1 MPTQAVTARPAETAS
16 GETGMPSSCEDRW
29 RSARQGWWQRG
40 FCSLQAALVVTVAA
54 LSTAVWAGELPEASR
69 HDADDRG
76 SHWAYLTPQRQPLPD
91 VSDVSWPRVDLDYD
105 VLAALEAKGLA
116 PVADASPATIV
127 RRLYLDLTGLPPTLE
142 QVEAFVAQP
151 SQEHYEGLVD
161 QLLASPRFGEKWAR
175 HWLDVA
181 RYAESTGGAVN
192 FTYPHAW
199 RYRDYVI
206 EAFNSGMPWDQFIR
220 EQLAGDLLPAGS
232 PQDAARQQIATGFLA
247 IGTRTLNEPSGLQF
261 ELDTVDEQINATSLG
276 FLGLTVACARCHD
289 HEYDPIP
296 QRDYYALAGIFRSTQ
311 SHYGTTVF
319 VNARRPTPLLRLPE
333 EAVVP
338 DAVAPLPPLA
348 ARQMAMQIR
357 NTRDALRTEEDRLRR
372 FLATGRLALLEA
384 RRAAWDED
392 GEPVPW
398 VMGVT
403 DKPVEPPFRRRF
415 ARRTFG
421 DYTYGDMTQSIGDSP
436 LYARGES
443 DQAEADLVP
452 RGMLAAL
459 VDEPLQIPED
469 TSGRLQLAEWIASDR
484 NPLTARVV
492 VNRIWLQL
500 FGRGLV
506 ATPDD
511 FGMAGQPPSHPA
523 LLDRLAVQFVED
535 GWRVKDLIR
544 SIVRSRTYQ
553 LASVM
558 DPVAYAEDP
567 EAVTLWRMPPRR
579 LDAEQI
585 RDRILFVS
593 GHLIVEPPVGSA
605 VARYGEGPVAGR
617 GAQRLL
623 SAVND
628 PFHRHRSIYLPWL
641 RDNLPEAM
649 ELFDVADPSMP
660 RSDRDQTTVPGQ
672 GLYLLNSPLV
682 MRSAER
688 LIDLLPDDLSTEQ
701 RLEQLYRRV
710 WLRSPTAEE
719 RAASVAF
726 LDSFDQAED
735 AQHAPASRE
744 ALAAVCQSLFAS
756 SEFLYRW

>member
-16 GETGMPSSCEDRW
+16 GETGMPSSCENRW

-40 FCSLQAALVVTVAA
+40 FCSLQAALVFAVAA
-54 LSTAVWAGELPEASR
+54 LSTAVWADELPEASR

-91 VSDVSWPRVDLDYD
+91 VSDVNWPRVDLDYD

-372 FLATGRLALLEA
+372 FLATGRLALLET
-384 RRAAWDED
+384 RRAAWDEN

-641 RDNLPEAM
+641 RD
-649 ELFDVADPSMP
+649 
-660 RSDRDQTTVPGQ
+660 
-672 GLYLLNSPLV
+672 
-682 MRSAER
+682 
-688 LIDLLPDDLSTEQ
+688 
-701 RLEQLYRRV
+701 
-710 WLRSPTAEE
+710 
-719 RAASVAF
+719 
-726 LDSFDQAED
+726 
-735 AQHAPASRE
+735 
-744 ALAAVCQSLFAS
+744 
-756 SEFLYRW
+756 

>member
-16 GETGMPSSCEDRW
+16 GETGMPSSCDNRW

-40 FCSLQAALVVTVAA
+40 FCSLKAALVVTVAA

-372 FLATGRLALLEA
+372 FLATGRLALLET

-735 AQHAPASRE
+735 AQRAPASRE